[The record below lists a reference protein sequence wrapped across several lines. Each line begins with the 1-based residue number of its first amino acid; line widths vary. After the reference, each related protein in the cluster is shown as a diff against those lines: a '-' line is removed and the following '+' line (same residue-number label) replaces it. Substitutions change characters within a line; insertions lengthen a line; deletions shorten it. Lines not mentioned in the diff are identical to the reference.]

1 MPKKLKLKLK
11 LQLHKYRAK
20 KKKELDK
27 STVSILELVQEK
39 VVYVKNA

>member
-11 LQLHKYRAK
+11 LQLHKHRAK

-39 VVYVKNA
+39 VVYAKKA